1 MIFVEFML
9 IVGCFGLLFVG
20 LLFELF
26 VFVLIVGCFGLLFVG
41 LLFELFVVYVG
52 AVDEKGGT
60 APL

>member
-26 VFVLIVGCFGLLFVG
+26 CFCM
-41 LLFELFVVYVG
+41 
-52 AVDEKGGT
+52 GGR
-60 APL
+60 PKKDGIGPS